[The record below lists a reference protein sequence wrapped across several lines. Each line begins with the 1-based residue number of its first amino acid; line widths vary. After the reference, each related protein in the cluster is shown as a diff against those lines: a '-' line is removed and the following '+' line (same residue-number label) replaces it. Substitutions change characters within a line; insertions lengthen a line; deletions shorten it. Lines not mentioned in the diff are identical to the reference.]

1 MKYGEINLQ
10 EILRAFSVLVF
21 AFGLLLFFQNDSF
34 AQSDKILFEITRS
47 GFSRGTTSKDVL
59 RIYKS
64 GRVDCESS
72 KERTGKTSGSKKNK
86 CHQLGKTAIAELISL
101 AGEPSFIKAKDEYD
115 LPGGGTDYSSKRI
128 IVSFLNKNSKT
139 ISLNSPPNFF
149 GDDMTDSLPEAV
161 KEFISKIAEINDSFK
176 LPSS

>member
-10 EILRAFSVLVF
+10 EILRVFSVLVF
-21 AFGLLLFFQNDSF
+21 ALGLLLFLQNDSF
-34 AQSDKILFEITRS
+34 AQSDKILFEVTRS
-47 GFSRGTTSKDVL
+47 GFSRGTSKDVL

-72 KERTGKTSGSKKNK
+72 EKRNGKTSNSKKTK
-86 CHQLGKTAIAELISL
+86 CFQLGKTVIARLIKL
-101 AGEPSFIKAKDEYD
+101 ASEPSFLKAKDEYD
-115 LPGGGTDYSSKRI
+115 LPGSGIDYSSKRI

-139 ISLNSPPNFF
+139 ISLNSPPDF